1 MSENVIEEKGEG
13 GALYFNRELSWL
25 DFNRRVLNQAKDSEY
40 PLLERLKYLSFVSS
54 NLDEFYEIRVAGLMQ
69 QVDSGIMERS
79 LGGLT
84 PEEQLKE
91 IIGVT
96 QKLVTDQYA
105 CWRNEILPALKEEKI
120 IFKSRSELSE
130 KEHNW
135 LKKYFETEVFP
146 VLTPLA
152 IDFAHPFPQLTNKGL
167 YILVLLNGVN
177 DPEKRCRLAVI
188 PVPRI
193 LPRVIGIKG
202 GRGVNKSYIF
212 LSDILR
218 DFAFK
223 LFSGFDVLGAWEF
236 RITRNS
242 DLYINEEE
250 TENLLN
256 KIEEELYNLRRG
268 AAVRLE
274 IRKGVN
280 KEALAELLR
289 CMGLSEEHTFFIDG
303 PLNLLRLYSV
313 YDLIERPDLKFPPF
327 QPCVPE
333 GLSKAKNIFEAI
345 SQEDYLLH
353 HPYDSFV
360 PVINFIQQAAK
371 DPQVFAIKQTLY
383 RTSGDSAILD
393 ALKEASRN
401 GKQVTTLIELKARF
415 DEENNIERARELEE
429 EGVHVVYGMPGLKTH
444 CKCCLV
450 VRREVDGLKQYAHLG
465 TGNYNPVTAKTY
477 TDFGLLTANH
487 EITHDVAALFNT
499 LTGFMRSP
507 KFKKLLVAPFNLHQ
521 KMQEYIHR
529 ETQNAIAGKPA
540 RIIIKLNSLVDEQT
554 INNLYEA
561 SRAGVKIDLI
571 VRGICC
577 LIPGVKDMSENIT
590 VRSLLGRFLEHSRIY
605 YFENYGGESVV
616 CVGSADWMPR
626 NFFRRVEV
634 AFPIE
639 NENLKKRIIDEI
651 IPALL
656 KDNKKAQILKSNGK
670 YVSISLG
677 HKPGFSAQD
686 FFAKACVSEIQKG
699 D

>member
-1 MSENVIEEKGEG
+1 MTEKVEEKAEESPI
-13 GALYFNRELSWL
+13 YFNRELSWL
-25 DFNRRVLNQAKDSEY
+25 DFNCRVLNQARDPEY

-84 PEEQLKE
+84 PDAQLKS
-91 IIGVT
+91 ILQVT
-96 QKLVTDQYA
+96 QSLVMNQYE
-105 CWRNEILPALKEEKI
+105 CWRNEILPALKKEKI
-120 IFKSRSELSE
+120 IFKSRNEISE
-130 KEHNW
+130 KEYSW
-135 LKKYFETEVFP
+135 LKKYFEMEIFP

-167 YILVLLNGVN
+167 YILVLLNGVP
-177 DPEKRCRLAVI
+177 DHEKKSRLAVI

-193 LPRVIGIKG
+193 LPRVVWIKG
-202 GRGVNKSYIF
+202 NGASSKSYIF

-218 DFAFK
+218 DFAHK
-223 LFSGFDVLGAWEF
+223 LFPGFEVKGAWEF

-274 IRKGVN
+274 IRKGVD
-280 KEALAELLR
+280 KEALEELLK
-289 CMGLSEEHTFFIDG
+289 CIGLSKDYTFFIDG
-303 PLNLLRLYSV
+303 PLNLLRLNSV
-313 YDLIERPDLKFPPF
+313 YDLIERPDLKFPVF
-327 QPCVPE
+327 QPFVPTE
-333 GLSKAKNIFEAI
+333 LSKAKNIFEAI
-345 SQEDYLLH
+345 SKEDFLLH
-353 HPYDSFV
+353 HPYDSFG
-360 PVINFIQQAAK
+360 PVINFVQQAAK

-383 RTSGDSAILD
+383 RTSGDSAILE
-393 ALKEASRN
+393 ALKEASQN

-450 VRREVDGLKQYAHLG
+450 VRREAGGLKQYAHLG
-465 TGNYNPVTAKTY
+465 TGNYNPVTSRTY
-477 TDFGLLTANH
+477 TDFGLLTANP
-487 EITHDVAALFNT
+487 EITQEVAALFNT
-499 LTGFMRSP
+499 LTGFTRSP
-507 KFKKLLVAPFNLHQ
+507 KFKKLLLAPFNLHQ
-521 KMQEYIHR
+521 KMQEYILN
-529 ETQNAIAGKPA
+529 EAKNALAGKPS
-540 RIIIKLNSLVDEQT
+540 RIIVKINSLVDEQT

-561 SRAGVKIDLI
+561 SKAGVKIDLI

-577 LIPGVKDMSENIT
+577 LVPGVKGLSENIT
-590 VRSLLGRFLEHSRIY
+590 VRSILGRFLEHSRIY
-605 YFENYGGESVV
+605 YFENYGGESIVY
-616 CVGSADWMPR
+616 VGSADWMPR

-639 NENLKKRIIDEI
+639 TERLKKRIIDEI

-656 KDNKKAQILKSNGK
+656 KDNKRAQVLKSNGK
-670 YVSISLG
+670 YVSIPLG
-677 HKPGFSAQD
+677 HKQAFSAQD
-686 FFAKACVSEIQKG
+686 FFIKNEISLSAP
-699 D
+699 

>member
-1 MSENVIEEKGEG
+1 MTEKITEEKKEG
-13 GALYFNRELSWL
+13 GPLYFNRELSWL
-25 DFNRRVLNQAKDSEY
+25 EFNRRVLNQAEDSEY

-54 NLDEFYEIRVAGLMQ
+54 NLDEFFEIRVAGLMQ
-69 QVDSGIMERS
+69 QVDSGLVERS

-91 IIGVT
+91 IIEAT
-96 QKLVTDQYA
+96 QKLVTDQYG
-105 CWRNEILPALKEEKI
+105 CWRDEILPALKKEKI
-120 IFKSRSELSE
+120 IFKSPNELSD
-130 KEHNW
+130 KEYNW
-135 LKKYFETEVFP
+135 LKKYFEAEVFP

-167 YILVLLNGVN
+167 YILVLLHDVN
-177 DPEKRCRLAVI
+177 DGEKKSRLAVI

-193 LPRVIGIKG
+193 LPRVIAIKG
-202 GRGVNKSYIF
+202 GKASSKNYIF

-218 DFAFK
+218 DFAHK
-223 LFSGFDVLGAWEF
+223 LFSGVEVSGAWEF

-250 TENLLN
+250 TENLLE
-256 KIEEELYNLRRG
+256 KIEGELYNLRRG

-274 IRKGVN
+274 IRKGVD
-280 KEALAELLR
+280 KEALEKLLKSI
-289 CMGLSEEHTFFIDG
+289 GLSREHVFFIDG
-303 PLNLLRLYSV
+303 PLNLMRLYSV
-313 YDLIERPDLKFPPF
+313 YDLVERPDLKFPTF
-327 QPCVPE
+327 QPFVPE
-333 GLSKAKNIFEAI
+333 ALSKANNIFEAI
-345 SQEDYLLH
+345 SKEDFLLH
-353 HPYDSFV
+353 HPYDSFG

-371 DPQVFAIKQTLY
+371 DPHVFAIKQTLY
-383 RTSGDSAILD
+383 RTSGDSAVLD
-393 ALKEASRN
+393 ALKEASKN

-477 TDFGLLTANH
+477 TDFGLLTANP
-487 EITHDVAALFNT
+487 EITQEVAALFNT

-507 KFKKLLVAPFNLHQ
+507 KFKKLLLAPFNLHQ
-521 KMQEYIHR
+521 KMQEYILR
-529 ETQNAIAGKPA
+529 EAQNAKDGKPA
-540 RIIIKLNSLVDEQT
+540 RIIVKLNSLVDEQT

-561 SRAGVKIDLI
+561 SKAGVKIDLI

-577 LIPGVKDMSENIT
+577 LVPGVKGLSENIT
-590 VRSLLGRFLEHSRIY
+590 VRSILGRFLEHSRIY
-605 YFENYGGESVV
+605 YFENHGGESVV

-634 AFPIE
+634 VFPIE
-639 NENLKKRIIDEI
+639 NEALKNRMIDEVI
-651 IPALL
+651 GTLL
-656 KDNKKAQILKSNGK
+656 KDNKRTQILKPNGK
-670 YVSISLG
+670 YVPIPMG
-677 HKPGFSAQD
+677 HKQSFSAQE
-686 FFAKACVSEIQKG
+686 FFIKNAPSLPEL
-699 D
+699 